1 MQRAA
6 QMPRL
11 SVQFLDNILDLT
23 KNRPGM
29 LLKNQA
35 SWSQQNM
42 FASTL
47 KQGDAQ
53 ARLQVTDLLRDAWLG
68 YSQPVRR
75 SAKTSG
81 LGYGQEVAQMADI
94 ERLVHRDL
102 NILVTQAGNA
112 ISELSSHERF
122 CFHRHRLLLYLK
134 NL

>member
-1 MQRAA
+1 
-6 QMPRL
+6 MPRL

-23 KNRPGM
+23 KNRPGV

-35 SWSQQNM
+35 PRSEQNM

-47 KQGDAQ
+47 EQGDAQ
-53 ARLQVTDLLRDAWLG
+53 ACLQITDLLRDAWLR

-75 SAKTSG
+75 AAKTSG

-102 NILVTQAGNA
+102 NIVGTQLGKCNQ
-112 ISELSSHERF
+112 RT
-122 CFHRHRLLLYLK
+122 
-134 NL
+134 